1 MDIQDLLVVSAAVAY
16 AASAVGYV
24 ADFCSKAKPGGR
36 VASLLLVAG
45 WVLQTLSLGLIVD
58 RTGGLPLTSQVL
70 PTICAWLVVI
80 VYLYLEWSAQDRAFG
95 ALVVPI
101 AAVLQVLAAYEL
113 TAIDQIRLGVHS
125 GGWFRAHVLLYI
137 LAYAAFSISCVSSAM
152 YLMLFAEIQKK
163 VLGFFYDRLPSLG
176 TLDQIT
182 NRSTSLG
189 FAFLTAGVVA
199 SAVWAN
205 QAQYGMGVWGHPAFA
220 PLLVAWVIYA
230 GHLGVRWFAGWQGK
244 RAAYFSIVGF
254 ILVVS
259 AFPVVGFFTSGQHPL
274 SP

>member
-125 GGWFRAHVLLYI
+125 GAHRAY
-137 LAYAAFSISCVSSAM
+137 YC
-152 YLMLFAEIQKK
+152 
-163 VLGFFYDRLPSLG
+163 
-176 TLDQIT
+176 
-182 NRSTSLG
+182 
-189 FAFLTAGVVA
+189 
-199 SAVWAN
+199 
-205 QAQYGMGVWGHPAFA
+205 
-220 PLLVAWVIYA
+220 
-230 GHLGVRWFAGWQGK
+230 
-244 RAAYFSIVGF
+244 
-254 ILVVS
+254 
-259 AFPVVGFFTSGQHPL
+259 
-274 SP
+274 